1 MITKSMKE
9 PLGISAKDSLED
21 AMDRASKLSS
31 DTSFSGTMVVE
42 KDQRR
47 IVRLAFEYKK
57 LLAENIELKNLL
69 KKEKT

>member
-1 MITKSMKE
+1 VITKSMKE

>member
-1 MITKSMKE
+1 MKE

-42 KDQRR
+42 KDQCR

>member
-1 MITKSMKE
+1 
-9 PLGISAKDSLED
+9 
-21 AMDRASKLSS
+21 MDRASKLSS

>member
-1 MITKSMKE
+1 
-9 PLGISAKDSLED
+9 
-21 AMDRASKLSS
+21 MDRASKLSS

-42 KDQRR
+42 KDQCR

>member
-1 MITKSMKE
+1 MKE

>member
-1 MITKSMKE
+1 MKE

-47 IVRLAFEYKK
+47 IV
-57 LLAENIELKNLL
+57 
-69 KKEKT
+69 